1 MKKTG
6 ICPKCN
12 HDKIIIIK
20 DQLHENGGGNIS
32 QITNHIN
39 KPSEVFSVFKE
50 GNTAKKTFNIC
61 ENCGYIEE
69 YLDKEKI
76 QKLLSYKPIGRKIQ
90 DFSNNFFG
98 PSLIFYLDHTH
109 SVWFSL

>member
-39 KPSEVFSVFKE
+39 KPSQVFTIFKE
-50 GNTAKKTFNIC
+50 EIPQRRLSIFVRIVVILKNT
-61 ENCGYIEE
+61 
-69 YLDKEKI
+69 
-76 QKLLSYKPIGRKIQ
+76 
-90 DFSNNFFG
+90 
-98 PSLIFYLDHTH
+98 
-109 SVWFSL
+109 

>member
-20 DQLHENGGGNIS
+20 DQLHENDGGNIS

-39 KPSEVFSVFKE
+39 KPPQVFAIFKE
-50 GNTAKKTFNIC
+50 GNTAKKTFYIC

-69 YLDKEKI
+69 YLDKEEIK
-76 QKLLSYKPIGRKIQ
+76 KLLNYKPVGSKIK
-90 DFSNNFFG
+90 D
-98 PSLIFYLDHTH
+98 IFK
-109 SVWFSL
+109 

>member
-39 KPSEVFSVFKE
+39 KPSQVFAIFKE
-50 GNTAKKTFNIC
+50 GNTAKKTFYIC
-61 ENCGYIEE
+61 ENGGY
-69 YLDKEKI
+69 KFV
-76 QKLLSYKPIGRKIQ
+76 LSSRTLACWMKAT
-90 DFSNNFFG
+90 FH
-98 PSLIFYLDHTH
+98 LIYT
-109 SVWFSL
+109 

>member
-39 KPSEVFSVFKE
+39 KPPQVFAIF
-50 GNTAKKTFNIC
+50 
-61 ENCGYIEE
+61 
-69 YLDKEKI
+69 
-76 QKLLSYKPIGRKIQ
+76 GRVK
-90 DFSNNFFG
+90 
-98 PSLIFYLDHTH
+98 SL
-109 SVWFSL
+109 

>member
-39 KPSEVFSVFKE
+39 KPSQVFAMF
-50 GNTAKKTFNIC
+50 
-61 ENCGYIEE
+61 
-69 YLDKEKI
+69 
-76 QKLLSYKPIGRKIQ
+76 GRVK
-90 DFSNNFFG
+90 
-98 PSLIFYLDHTH
+98 SL
-109 SVWFSL
+109 

>member
-32 QITNHIN
+32 QLTNHIN
-39 KPSEVFSVFKE
+39 KPSQVFAIFKE
-50 GNTAKKTFNIC
+50 GNTAKKTFYIC
-61 ENCGYIEE
+61 ENGGYIEE
-69 YLDKEKI
+69 IK
-76 QKLLSYKPIGRKIQ
+76 KLLNYKPVGSKKK
-90 DFSNNFFG
+90 D
-98 PSLIFYLDHTH
+98 IFK
-109 SVWFSL
+109 

>member
-12 HDKIIIIK
+12 HDKIIIK

-39 KPSEVFSVFKE
+39 KPSQVFAIFKRGKYRKE
-50 GNTAKKTFNIC
+50 DFL
-61 ENCGYIEE
+61 
-69 YLDKEKI
+69 YL
-76 QKLLSYKPIGRKIQ
+76 
-90 DFSNNFFG
+90 
-98 PSLIFYLDHTH
+98 
-109 SVWFSL
+109 

>member
-39 KPSEVFSVFKE
+39 KPSQVSLYSKREIPQRRLSIFVRIVVILK
-50 GNTAKKTFNIC
+50 NT
-61 ENCGYIEE
+61 
-69 YLDKEKI
+69 
-76 QKLLSYKPIGRKIQ
+76 
-90 DFSNNFFG
+90 
-98 PSLIFYLDHTH
+98 
-109 SVWFSL
+109 

>member
-39 KPSEVFSVFKE
+39 S
-50 GNTAKKTFNIC
+50 
-61 ENCGYIEE
+61 
-69 YLDKEKI
+69 L
-76 QKLLSYKPIGRKIQ
+76 RK
-90 DFSNNFFG
+90 
-98 PSLIFYLDHTH
+98 
-109 SVWFSL
+109 FSLYSKREIPQRRLSIFVRIVVILKNT